1 MKLVLFD
8 IDGTLLWTDGAGR
21 RAIQRA
27 LVDEAGTAGPIDRY
41 RFDGKTDPQ
50 IVQDLLSLAGHAGAE
65 NAAVIQ
71 AVCGRYVDHLRTE
84 LERPTQTTRVMAGIA
99 DLLTALGRPLQLG
112 AEVIHIASADR
123 LD

>member
-41 RFDGKTDPQ
+41 RFDGKTAPQ
-50 IVQDLLSLAGHAGAE
+50 IGQDLLSLAGHARAE
-65 NAAVIQ
+65 NATVIQ
-71 AVCGRYVDHLRTE
+71 AVRRRYVDRLR
-84 LERPTQTTRVMAGIA
+84 P
-99 DLLTALGRPLQLG
+99 ALGRPTQKTRG
-112 AEVIHIASADR
+112 RAGIAAR
-123 LD
+123 PPALEPVEPAPP

>member
-41 RFDGKTDPQ
+41 RFDGK
-50 IVQDLLSLAGHAGAE
+50 
-65 NAAVIQ
+65 
-71 AVCGRYVDHLRTE
+71 
-84 LERPTQTTRVMAGIA
+84 
-99 DLLTALGRPLQLG
+99 
-112 AEVIHIASADR
+112 DR
-123 LD
+123 KSVV